1 VGIEKFFYIYFWS
14 EQKVSKKVK
23 DFLYKLYSYK
33 SQPEIKQKFSY
44 ELIDAVMKYM
54 KRNSESEERVLHAHK
69 DQDYEQHISRAFDL
83 FAKFLDGSARQGIDD
98 PNA

>member
-1 VGIEKFFYIYFWS
+1 
-14 EQKVSKKVK
+14 
-23 DFLYKLYSYK
+23 
-33 SQPEIKQKFSY
+33 
-44 ELIDAVMKYM
+44 M
-54 KRNSESEERVLHAHK
+54 KRNSESEERVLHAYK